1 MSEAPAQL
9 PFRWDLVTPDQLGS
23 LLAGTTQPD
32 LWFLESLVEC
42 AGKVVARSG
51 GGELVFVGRS
61 LDSMFDLLSGALAD
75 AGGTVRLSRLP
86 FSFQRVVRSPGRMA
100 WRRRPLTTA
109 ERAQAR
115 RVLAGLG
122 LAPVSLARRAVPV
135 VFTDVV
141 AGGSTFGD
149 LFAVLRAWIDDEHA
163 QWDVIRR
170 KLRFTGVTSRV
181 KTSPNAFRWQ
191 QHAPWTRQLPASS
204 IVNVSLDRATWSYLA
219 DHQAKLT
226 RSFPPAQWLAE
237 AAAPGRDDNTRQALA
252 EAVTLVSYGRS
263 PQGRKALART
273 MDKEP
278 ALSRPW
284 LRSLITHLNS
294 GT

>member
-1 MSEAPAQL
+1 MSEVPARL

-23 LLAGTTQPD
+23 LLEGTTPPD
-32 LWFLESLVEC
+32 LWFLPSLVEC

-75 AGGTVRLSRLP
+75 TGGAVRLSRLP

-100 WRRRPLTTA
+100 WRKRSLTTA
-109 ERAQAR
+109 ERAQAH

-122 LAPVSLARRAVPV
+122 LAPRSLARRGAPA

-141 AGGSTFGD
+141 SGGSTFGD
-149 LFAVLRAWIDDEHA
+149 LFAVLRAWSDDEHA

-170 KLRFTGVTSRV
+170 KLRFTGVTSRL
-181 KTSPNAFRWQ
+181 KTSPNVFRWQ
-191 QHAPWTRQLPASS
+191 QHAPWTTQLPSTS
-204 IVNVSLDRATWSYLA
+204 IVNVSLDRAAWSYLA

-226 RSFPPAQWLAE
+226 RSFPPAQWLDE
-237 AAAPGRDDNTRQALA
+237 APAPGRDDKTRQALA
-252 EAVTLVSYGRS
+252 EAVSLVSYGRS
-263 PQGRKALART
+263 PQGRTALARV
-273 MDKEP
+273 MDGEP
-278 ALSRPW
+278 ALSQPW
-284 LRSLITHLNS
+284 LRSLIRHLNN

>member
-1 MSEAPAQL
+1 MGAEARPAREAEGMRRAFRPSRPGGAGLLCGPRRWHTGGMSEAPAQL
-9 PFRWDLVTPDQLGS
+9 PFRWDLVTRDQLGS
-23 LLAGTTQPD
+23 LLAGMTQPD
-32 LWFLESLVEC
+32 LW
-42 AGKVVARSG
+42 
-51 GGELVFVGRS
+51 
-61 LDSMFDLLSGALAD
+61 
-75 AGGTVRLSRLP
+75 
-86 FSFQRVVRSPGRMA
+86 SPGRMA

-115 RVLAGLG
+115 RMLAGLG
-122 LAPVSLARRAVPV
+122 LAPRSLARRDVPV

-191 QHAPWTRQLPASS
+191 QHAPWARQLPASS

-252 EAVTLVSYGRS
+252 QAVSLVSYGRS
-263 PQGRKALART
+263 PEGRKALART

-278 ALSRPW
+278 ALSQSW

>member
-1 MSEAPAQL
+1 
-9 PFRWDLVTPDQLGS
+9 
-23 LLAGTTQPD
+23 
-32 LWFLESLVEC
+32 
-42 AGKVVARSG
+42 
-51 GGELVFVGRS
+51 
-61 LDSMFDLLSGALAD
+61 MFDLLTGALAD
-75 AGGTVRLSRLP
+75 AGGAVRLSRLP

-100 WRRRPLTTA
+100 WHRRQLTPA

-115 RVLAGLG
+115 RMLAGLG
-122 LAPVSLARRAVPV
+122 LAPRSLARRDVPV

-149 LFAVLRAWIDDEHA
+149 LFAVLREWIDDEHA

-170 KLRFTGVTSRV
+170 KLRFTGATSRV

-191 QHAPWTRQLPASS
+191 QHAPWTDQLPASS

-226 RSFPPAQWLAE
+226 RSFPPAQSLAE
-237 AAAPGRDDNTRQALA
+237 AAAPGRDDKTRQALA
-252 EAVTLVSYGRS
+252 DAVSLVSYGRS
-263 PQGRKALART
+263 RVGRKALARA

-278 ALSRPW
+278 ALSQPW
-284 LRSLITHLNS
+284 LRSLITDLNS